1 MDFYQRLVK
10 LERIHHSILAR
21 STGTPDQLATKV
33 NIARR
38 TLYEYLDQLK
48 SLGAEIAYS
57 RTMKS
62 YYYENDFNFQ
72 LWIESN
78 NSD

>member
-10 LERIHHSILAR
+10 LERIHRSILTR
-21 STGTPDQLATKV
+21 STGTPAQLASKV

-57 RTMKS
+57 RTIQS
-62 YYYENDFNFQ
+62 YYYVNDFNFQ
-72 LWIESN
+72 LRIKRN